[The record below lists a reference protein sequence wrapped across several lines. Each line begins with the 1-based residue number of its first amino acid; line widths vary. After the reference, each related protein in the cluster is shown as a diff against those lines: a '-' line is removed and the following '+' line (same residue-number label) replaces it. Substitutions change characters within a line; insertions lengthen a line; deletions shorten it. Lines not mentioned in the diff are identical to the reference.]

1 MADKFWYDLMNE
13 LLEAVRVISKAQDMV
28 IDAVSDGQ
36 DAIAE
41 AKRRGYDDRELDQIA
56 SKLAVFRD
64 EAIRAGHK
72 LSEIDDLITGLVH
85 RY

>member
-1 MADKFWYDLMNE
+1 MNE
-13 LLEAVRVISKAQDMV
+13 LLETVRVIGNAQDKV
-28 IDAVSDGQ
+28 IVAVRDGQ

-41 AKRRGYDDRELDQIA
+41 AMRRGYDDRELDQIA
-56 SKLAVFRD
+56 SKLAVFRE

-72 LSEIDDLITGLVH
+72 LSEISDLITKLVH